1 MRQLF
6 TPMLTKQHGN
16 VMDGYFNNEM
26 FIEQVDSAL
35 QIFGRKFPRV
45 IGIIFLCTK
54 SHAVSCHSALRI
66 MSDHG
71 S

>member
-6 TPMLTKQHGN
+6 TPMLAKQHGN
-16 VMDGYFNNEM
+16 VMDGYFNNL

-35 QIFGRKFPRV
+35 QIFGRKLPRA
-45 IGIIFLCTK
+45 IGIFLCTK